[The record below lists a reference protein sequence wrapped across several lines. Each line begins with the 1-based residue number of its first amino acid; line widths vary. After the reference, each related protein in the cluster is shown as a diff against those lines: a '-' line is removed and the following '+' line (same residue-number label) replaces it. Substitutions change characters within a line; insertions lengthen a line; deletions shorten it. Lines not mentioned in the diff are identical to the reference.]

1 MNVLVSCAGR
11 RAYLVEWFRGVV
23 APGGGRVVAV
33 NSVADST
40 ALAAA
45 DAAYVS
51 PPLDDTGYVD
61 FLLDVCRREEIG
73 LVVPVFDL
81 ELPVLAAAVDRFRAG
96 GVVVAVSSSEVI
108 GACQDK
114 LATAD
119 VARRAGLLGAAAT
132 LDPDEAVRWLATGAG
147 QVFVK
152 PRHGTGSILTW
163 STDDPNEV
171 AVLQRKVR
179 RDLAATYL
187 AGDAIVQ
194 AGLTGVEHGLTVVN
208 DFDGRVRAVLANRK
222 RAMRAG
228 ETDVAETVDDERLE
242 AAGRALGESLRH
254 VGALDVDVFVDG
266 DLVTVLD
273 LNPRIGGNY
282 PFSHLAGA
290 DLPAAYV
297 EWAEGGVAP
306 PERFV
311 VRPGVVGLKSIG
323 LVTLD
328 RPRLAARAEPG
339 A

>member
-11 RAYLVEWFRGVV
+11 RSYLVDWFRAAV
-23 APGGGRVVAV
+23 APGGRVVAV
-33 NSVADST
+33 NSVVEST

-45 DAAYVS
+45 DSAYVS
-51 PPLDDTGYVD
+51 PPLADAGYVD

-81 ELPVLAAAVDRFRAG
+81 ELPILAAAVGRFRAA
-96 GVVVAVSSSEVI
+96 GVVVAVSSGDVI

-114 LATAD
+114 LVTAD

-132 LDPDEAVRWLATGAG
+132 LDPDEAVGWLAAG
-147 QVFVK
+147 VAQVFVK

-163 STDDPNEV
+163 STDDPTEV
-171 AVLQRKVR
+171 AVLHRKVQH
-179 RDLAATYL
+179 DLATTYL

-194 AGLTGVEHGLTVVN
+194 AALSGVEHGLTVVN
-208 DFDGRVRAVLANRK
+208 DFEGRFQAVLANRK

-228 ETDVAETVDDERLE
+228 ETDVAETVDDDRLE
-242 AAGRALGESLRH
+242 AAGRALGESMRH

-266 DLVTVLD
+266 DQVTVLD

-282 PFSHLAGA
+282 PFSHLAGT
-290 DLPAAYV
+290 DLPRAYV
-297 EWAEGGVAP
+297 EWAQGGVIPA
-306 PERFV
+306 ERLV
-311 VRPGVVGLKSIG
+311 VRPGVVGLKTIG
-323 LVTLD
+323 LVA
-328 RPRLAARAEPG
+328 LAGPG